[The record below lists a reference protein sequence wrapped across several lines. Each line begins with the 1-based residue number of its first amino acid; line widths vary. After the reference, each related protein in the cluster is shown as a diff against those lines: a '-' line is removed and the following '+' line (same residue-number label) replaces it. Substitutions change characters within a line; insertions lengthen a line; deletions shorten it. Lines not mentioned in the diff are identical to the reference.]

1 MTMRMMNRFVQLET
15 SPVSGGAD
23 IRLVARGEYFFA
35 SEIDHDTGEV
45 IVRVRRDAGPQVG
58 ETLMIGKRLVTVGKR
73 RFDPHGRLQVMDAD
87 TGAWYA
93 VPDREDVI

>member
-1 MTMRMMNRFVQLET
+1 MTMRVMNRFIQVET
-15 SPVSGGAD
+15 TPEGGGAE
-23 IRLVARGEYFFA
+23 IRIVARGDYYLLPEVEY
-35 SEIDHDTGEV
+35 DTGE
-45 IVRVRRDAGPQVG
+45 IVFRVRKDSPRIGDS
-58 ETLMIGKRLVTVGKR
+58 LMIGKCHVVVSKR